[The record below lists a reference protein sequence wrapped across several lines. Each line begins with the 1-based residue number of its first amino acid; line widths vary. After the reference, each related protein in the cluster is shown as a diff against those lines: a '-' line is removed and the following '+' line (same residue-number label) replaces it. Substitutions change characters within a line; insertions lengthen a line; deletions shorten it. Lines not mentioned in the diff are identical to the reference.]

1 MGLSVQPIVAAFNAY
16 RNVMSSNSA
25 VSSSLEKLS
34 SGFRINRAA
43 DDAAGLA
50 ISEGLKSQIGGLTV
64 AVRNAQDG
72 TSVVQTAEGAL
83 TETQAILQRMRDLTV
98 QSGNTGTLDAAGKAD
113 LQAEVTS
120 LNSELD
126 RTASKTTFNNVNLL
140 DGSYTAQ
147 NFQVGYAGGD
157 TIAVTINSGAA
168 GKGFNSTDLGT
179 SAVDLTA
186 ANTTTDLAS
195 IDAAIGKVSS
205 ARAALG
211 ATQNR
216 FNHVVNSAN
225 VAIEN
230 LSASNSRIVDTD
242 MASEMT
248 KFTQAQILQQAGT
261 AMLAQANSAPQSI
274 LKLLQ

>member
-1 MGLSVQPIVAAFNAY
+1 MGLTVNTNVAALNAY
-16 RNVMSSNSA
+16 RNVNTANMSLN
-25 VSSSLEKLS
+25 SSLEKLS

-83 TETQAILQRMRDLTV
+83 TESQAILQRMRDLTV

-120 LNSELD
+120 LNAELD

-140 DGSYTAQ
+140 DGTYAAQ
-147 NFQVGYAGGD
+147 SFQVGYAGGD
-157 TIAVTINSGAA
+157 TIAVTINSGVAT
-168 GKGFNSTDLGT
+168 KGFNSTDLGT

-195 IDAAIGKVSS
+195 IDAAIGKVST

-230 LSASNSRIVDTD
+230 LTASNSRIPPSRRESSSWIGRPVTD
-242 MASEMT
+242 AA
-248 KFTQAQILQQAGT
+248 KRRCRPAR
-261 AMLAQANSAPQSI
+261 SAARC
-274 LKLLQ
+274 